1 MSYALVEDVPA
12 SWEHYGA
19 FARSVGQ
26 VPPGLL
32 LHVAGPTDEGFRIIE
47 VWESEAAWL
56 RFSAEHAV
64 ALASVDPAVSARTVV
79 RDLRAVHVVAGEA
92 WPDLVR
98 ADWIAVGP
106 GNNDG
111 SPGPESAAVGPGM
124 DSGRGEV

>member
-12 SWEHYGA
+12 SWEQYGA
-19 FARSVGQ
+19 IARSVGQ

-47 VWESEAAWL
+47 VWQSEADWL

-106 GNNDG
+106 GTNDG
-111 SPGPESAAVGPGM
+111 RPGPESAAVGPGM